1 MDNGP
6 GPVGA
11 IPPPPGSIPN
21 FDHPTDLSRTRLFA
35 AIAVMAVVITI
46 SFLFRL
52 YSKAK
57 VTVGYHNEDWTC
69 SVAYV
74 MLMSYY
80 GTVLVMAYFGEGYHA
95 WEVTKE
101 AYKNIMLSLYIGS
114 IIYCPA
120 AYFTKVTLLFF
131 EARVFS
137 VYQRIAKAIRAFIVL
152 LAILYTPVFFTKAF
166 FCIPVA
172 AAWDSDI
179 KPAKCLNQRKVFLCD
194 MALGILTDIVIL
206 VLPMLLASSLQ
217 IPLRTKIKIVAL
229 LSAGGAATSVSILRL
244 CKELEYLETTDATEG
259 FFLLN
264 LTTRF
269 TGQRRSTPNVPR
281 TCRSDSAR
289 KAWFSMRWSK
299 KTVTTLNDLNSQE
312 TPDRIKPAIM
322 PEPKAVYQS
331 DLDPNCG
338 HITGVSRGGVHYEDL
353 IEQPGGVMVPEEA
366 LIPNY
371 AGLNRKGSR
380 ETEWDRSIP

>member
-21 FDHPTDLSRTRLFA
+21 FDHPTDLIRTRLFA

-57 VTVGYHNEDWTC
+57 ATVGYHNEDWAC

-80 GTVLVMAYFGEGYHA
+80 GTVLVMVYFGEVHHA
-95 WEVTKE
+95 WDLTKE

-120 AYFTKVTLLFF
+120 AYFTKVTLLLF

-166 FCIPVA
+166 YCIPVA

-229 LSAGGAATSVSILRL
+229 LSAGGAATCVSILRL

-264 LTTRF
+264 LTT
-269 TGQRRSTPNVPR
+269 
-281 TCRSDSAR
+281 SDNAR

-380 ETEWDRSIP
+380 ETE